1 MTWRSEIVSLPEF
14 DQNCFIFIPFVLNHK
29 HNFFSA
35 HVGGKTCLRHVT
47 SIMNWNVYRLWI
59 ILFFCGIFCT
69 NKIAK
74 QQSASSIILTNF
86 RRVITSSRV
95 ELFKDGFKRG
105 FLMIT
110 SHNFMIQML
119 GREAKVKVFNF
130 LLFDFWG
137 LNVSTEED
145 FQPLIQI
152 TCKSTFNSA
161 FLLKIKTFFSFV
173 ICR

>member
-1 MTWRSEIVSLPEF
+1 
-14 DQNCFIFIPFVLNHK
+14 
-29 HNFFSA
+29 
-35 HVGGKTCLRHVT
+35 
-47 SIMNWNVYRLWI
+47 MNWNVYRLWI

-145 FQPLIQI
+145 FQPLVQI
-152 TCKSTFNSA
+152 TCISTSKKW
-161 FLLKIKTFFSFV
+161 LCWKLKHLFSYFAGKIENV
-173 ICR
+173 LQDLTNAKWLSHLRDSWSYSIG

>member
-1 MTWRSEIVSLPEF
+1 MFLPEL
-14 DQNCFIFIPFVLNHK
+14 DQNCFIFIPFVLNHE

-35 HVGGKTCLRHVT
+35 HVGVKTCLRHVT

-59 ILFFCGIFCT
+59 ILFFVAYFFT

-152 TCKSTFNSA
+152 TCISTFKKC
-161 FLLKIKTFFSFV
+161 LFV
-173 ICR
+173 EN

>member
-1 MTWRSEIVSLPEF
+1 MLASCHFNNELKCLPSV
-14 DQNCFIFIPFVLNHK
+14 NNLI
-29 HNFFSA
+29 
-35 HVGGKTCLRHVT
+35 
-47 SIMNWNVYRLWI
+47 
-59 ILFFCGIFCT
+59 FCGIFCT

-161 FLLKIKTFFSFV
+161 FLLKIKTFFSFI